1 MPEFRCK
8 MLNERGDTL
17 FSADVTAHTL
27 DDAIQHAAE
36 VLHTSNLSSPS
47 RRVCAFEVWSGVS
60 RLFPPPLH
68 ALTGRRTSP
77 NSRAITL
84 RQTVA
89 VARRR

>member
-47 RRVCAFEVWSGVS
+47 RR
-60 RLFPPPLH
+60 
-68 ALTGRRTSP
+68 GRPRDGREWPGT
-77 NSRAITL
+77 RAM
-84 RQTVA
+84 
-89 VARRR
+89 